1 MDIHRKL
8 RDLKQRRRRARRV
21 RQLRL
26 LAQQP
31 KVRVL
36 KQWADGR
43 VRQLRVIEH
52 MTKLRVLEQ
61 RANAHRHAHSGRGYQ
76 SGCLGVTSAPP
87 YTGEIA
93 GTGTVG

>member
-1 MDIHRKL
+1 MTKL
-8 RDLKQRRRRARRV
+8 RVLKQQANVQDLKQRRRRAGRV

-43 VRQLRVIEH
+43 VR
-52 MTKLRVLEQ
+52 
-61 RANAHRHAHSGRGYQ
+61 
-76 SGCLGVTSAPP
+76 
-87 YTGEIA
+87 
-93 GTGTVG
+93 